1 MGIYFGNGI
10 YGIKCV
16 NLINNKILYEK
27 INHIPLSGEEV
38 NMHLQMI
45 KNLLT
50 VINDEKQIEIYFCKQ
65 YSTTYEL
72 NSENENIWVKA
83 NIELTHNTY

>member
-83 NIELTHNTY
+83 NLSF